1 MSPLEPVTFLME
13 LKITVLVGMFIPI
26 AKVSVANRTLIKPSE
41 NSNYTISFA
50 RGRRSP

>member
-1 MSPLEPVTFLME
+1 ME

-26 AKVSVANRTLIKPSE
+26 AKVYVAKRTFIKPSE
-41 NSNYTISFA
+41 NSNYTIYFA